1 MAVGYVLQQAFANF
15 GDRAAIYVLLIVA
28 GFAVTVAAPKLRI
41 PTELMYIPPCIYIV
55 CELFVDVIELGI
67 LETSKIVGLAR
78 NIGDEFLML
87 SIGVVLGMI
96 VANKLYDKQQ
106 AKDGLQEQSEEQ

>member
-15 GDRAAIYVLLIVA
+15 GDRAVVYVLLIVA
-28 GFAVTVAAPKLRI
+28 GFVMALAVPKLRI
-41 PTELMYIPPCIYIV
+41 PTELVFIPPCIYIV
-55 CELFVDVIELGI
+55 CELFVDVIELGV

-87 SIGVVLGMI
+87 SIGVVVGMI
-96 VANKLYDKQQ
+96 VANKLYAKQQ
-106 AKDGLQEQSEEQ
+106 TKTEEQ

>member
-41 PTELMYIPPCIYIV
+41 PTELMYVPPCIYIV

-67 LETSKIVGLAR
+67 LETSKIVDLAR

-87 SIGVVLGMI
+87 SIGVVAGMI
-96 VANKLYDKQQ
+96 VANKMFEKRQGQ
-106 AKDGLQEQSEEQ
+106 KALQEQNEEQ

>member
-15 GDRAAIYVLLIVA
+15 GDRAAIYVLLIVV
-28 GFAVTVAAPKLRI
+28 GFVMTVAAPKLRI
-41 PTELMYIPPCIYIV
+41 PTELMYIPPCVYFV
-55 CELFVDVIELGI
+55 CELCVDVIELGI

-87 SIGVVLGMI
+87 SIGVVAGMI
-96 VANKLYDKQQ
+96 VANKMFEKQQ
-106 AKDGLQEQSEEQ
+106 AKNALQEQSKEQ